1 MGAQRGF
8 RVVRLPCGVDVKPGT
23 ATLSRGLAFLTLV
36 FLVARTAAPVRDAD
50 TFWHVAAGR
59 QTLADRTFV
68 GPDPLSPF
76 TAGPWIRHQWL
87 PETVFATLQDRLGMG
102 ALALALPVMAAA
114 TIWILYL
121 VLRQFS
127 GVLLALVL
135 LALAFLTMSG
145 SISLRPQ
152 VLSFAGTAGVLGL
165 WLTSGAGGSL
175 RRLWWVVPVTWLWA
189 CCHGL
194 WLLSPVIGV
203 GVVVGWAVD
212 RRSTR
217 ALGPAA
223 LVVVASFVVGLLTP
237 VGPQLLLAPLQVRK
251 VASYIQEW
259 QPAPWSSLPFI
270 ALGVLL
276 VLVALGWFA
285 GRRMPPTSHL
295 LLTLLALVLGLSA
308 RRTVGIAGISLVVVA
323 AAPLQRFL
331 PRAREAWSGRELAW
345 SGVAAMV
352 GVAAAGV
359 VIWSLPSPL
368 AGYPATAFRQLGSVA
383 KGSAVCVEYETGSWL
398 LWRHPGLVP
407 SVDGRTELYSPA
419 QLELALR
426 FTNGAAGSDELL
438 RQATGCRHALVHT
451 RGAASAL
458 LDRRYQRVETNGEL
472 SLYDLSAPKGGR

>member
-1 MGAQRGF
+1 MA
-8 RVVRLPCGVDVKPGT
+8 RVAFAPFGSSCGVDVKPGT
-23 ATLSRGLAFLTLV
+23 ATLSRVLAVLTLV

-59 QTLADRTFV
+59 QTLTDWTFV

-76 TAGPWIRHQWL
+76 TGGPWIRHQWL
-87 PETVFATLQDRLGMG
+87 PEAVFATLQDQVGLG

-114 TIWILYL
+114 AIWVLYL

-127 GVLLALVL
+127 GVLLSSVL

-165 WLTSGAGGSL
+165 WLTSHAEPQQ

-194 WLLSPVIGV
+194 WLLSPVIGAAV
-203 GVVVGWAVD
+203 LVGWAVD
-212 RRSTR
+212 RRSVR
-217 ALGPAA
+217 RLWPAA
-223 LVVVASFVVGLLTP
+223 AIVFSCFVVGLLTP
-237 VGPQLLLAPLQVRK
+237 VGPQLLLAPLQVRN
-251 VASYIQEW
+251 VAAYIQEW
-259 QPAPWSSLPFI
+259 QPPPWSSLPFI
-270 ALGVLL
+270 ALVVLL
-276 VLVALGWFA
+276 VLVALGWFV
-285 GRRMPPTSHL
+285 GRQMPPTSHL
-295 LLTLLALVLGLSA
+295 LLTLLAVVLGLSA
-308 RRTVGIAGISLVVVA
+308 RRTVGIAGIILVVVA
-323 AAPLQRFL
+323 AAPLQRLL

-383 KGSAVCVEYETGSWL
+383 TGSVVCVEYETGSWL

-419 QLELALR
+419 QLQLALS
-426 FTNGAAGSDELL
+426 FTDGVAGSDELL
-438 RQATGCRHALVHT
+438 RQATGCRHAVVRT
-451 RGAASAL
+451 GGAASAL
-458 LDRRYQRVETNGEL
+458 LDQRYERVETNGEL
-472 SLYDLSAPKGGR
+472 SLYDLSSPKSGR

>member
-1 MGAQRGF
+1 VGGQRGL
-8 RVVRLPCGVDVKPGT
+8 RNVRLSCGVDVRPGT
-23 ATLSRGLAFLTLV
+23 ATLSRVLVFLTLG

-59 QTLADRTFV
+59 QTLTDWTFV

-87 PETVFATLQDRLGMG
+87 PETVFATLQDRVGTG

-114 TIWILYL
+114 TIWVLYL

-127 GVLLALVL
+127 GVLLAALL

-165 WLTSGAGGSL
+165 WLTSRADNSP

-194 WLLSPVIGV
+194 WLLSPVIGAAV
-203 GVVVGWAVD
+203 LVGWAVD
-212 RRSTR
+212 RRSIR

-223 LVVVASFVVGLLTP
+223 LVVVASFLVGLLTP
-237 VGPQLLLAPLQVRK
+237 VGPQLLLAPLQVRR

-259 QPAPWSSLPFI
+259 QPAPWSSLPFV
-270 ALGVLL
+270 ALVVLL

-295 LLTLLALVLGLSA
+295 LLALLAVVLGLSA
-308 RRTVGIAGISLVVVA
+308 RRTVGIAGIILAVVA
-323 AAPLQRFL
+323 AVPLQQLL
-331 PRAREAWSGRELAW
+331 PSAREAWSRRELAW
-345 SGVAAMV
+345 SGLAAGA
-352 GVAAAGV
+352 GVATAGLL
-359 VIWSLPSPL
+359 IWSLPSSI
-368 AGYPATAFRQLGSVA
+368 AGYPSTPFRQLASVARGSVI
-383 KGSAVCVEYETGSWL
+383 CVEYETGSWL
-398 LWRHPGLVP
+398 LWRHPALVP

-426 FTNGAAGSDELL
+426 FTDGVPGSDELL
-438 RQATGCRHALVHT
+438 RQATGCRHAVVHT
-451 RGAASAL
+451 GGAASAL
-458 LDRRYQRVETNGEL
+458 LDQRYARVETDGEL
-472 SLYDLSAPKGGR
+472 SLYDLSSPKSGR